1 MIQDKTILYIG
12 FLLIIISILIPSS
25 KSEKPKKD
33 YEEDEYDEYDEED
46 YEEQEYEEVQDI
58 TESEVTKKTDDE
70 ETYVSE
76 LINELKNKSDK
87 TQKDKDKIGLLEIK
101 LKQLKNKR

>member
-1 MIQDKTILYIG
+1 MLLILGII
-12 FLLIIISILIPSS
+12 FLLIAFSGSS
-25 KSEKPKKD
+25 EPKYINQRED
-33 YEEDEYDEYDEED
+33 YYDDEED
-46 YEEQEYEEVQDI
+46 YDDEYEYEKVQDI
-58 TESEVTKKTDDE
+58 TESEVVKKTDDE

>member
-1 MIQDKTILYIG
+1 MTQTSAIMLLILGII
-12 FLLIIISILIPSS
+12 FLLIAFSGSS
-25 KSEKPKKD
+25 EPKYINQRED
-33 YEEDEYDEYDEED
+33 YYDDEED
-46 YEEQEYEEVQDI
+46 YDDEYEYEKVQDI

-87 TQKDKDKIGLLEIK
+87 TQKYKDKIGLLEIK
-101 LKQLKNKR
+101 LRQLKNKR

>member
-1 MIQDKTILYIG
+1 MTHTSAIMLLILGII
-12 FLLIIISILIPSS
+12 FLLIAFSGSS
-25 KSEKPKKD
+25 EPKYINQRED
-33 YEEDEYDEYDEED
+33 YYDDEED
-46 YEEQEYEEVQDI
+46 YDDEYEYEKVQDI
-58 TESEVTKKTDDE
+58 TESEVVKKTDDE

>member
-1 MIQDKTILYIG
+1 MLLILGII
-12 FLLIIISILIPSS
+12 FLLIAFSGSS
-25 KSEKPKKD
+25 EPKYINQRED
-33 YEEDEYDEYDEED
+33 YYDDEED
-46 YEEQEYEEVQDI
+46 YDDEYEYEKVQDI

-101 LKQLKNKR
+101 LRQLKNKR

>member
-1 MIQDKTILYIG
+1 MTQTSAIMLLILGII
-12 FLLIIISILIPSS
+12 FLLIAFSGSS
-25 KSEKPKKD
+25 EPKYINQRED
-33 YEEDEYDEYDEED
+33 YYDDEED
-46 YEEQEYEEVQDI
+46 YDDEYEYEKVQDI

-101 LKQLKNKR
+101 LRQLKNKR

>member
-1 MIQDKTILYIG
+1 MLLILGII
-12 FLLIIISILIPSS
+12 FLLIAFSGSS
-25 KSEKPKKD
+25 EPNYINQRED
-33 YEEDEYDEYDEED
+33 YYDDEED
-46 YEEQEYEEVQDI
+46 YDDEYEYEKVQDI
-58 TESEVTKKTDDE
+58 TESEVVKKTDDE

>member
-1 MIQDKTILYIG
+1 MLLILGII
-12 FLLIIISILIPSS
+12 FLLIAFSGSS
-25 KSEKPKKD
+25 EPKYINQRED
-33 YEEDEYDEYDEED
+33 YYDDVEDYDDEY
-46 YEEQEYEEVQDI
+46 EYEKVQDI

-101 LKQLKNKR
+101 LRQLKNKR

>member
-1 MIQDKTILYIG
+1 MTQTSAIMLLILGII
-12 FLLIIISILIPSS
+12 FLLIAFSGSS
-25 KSEKPKKD
+25 EPKYINQRED
-33 YEEDEYDEYDEED
+33 YYDDEED
-46 YEEQEYEEVQDI
+46 YDDEYEYEKVQDI
-58 TESEVTKKTDDE
+58 TESEVVKKTDDE